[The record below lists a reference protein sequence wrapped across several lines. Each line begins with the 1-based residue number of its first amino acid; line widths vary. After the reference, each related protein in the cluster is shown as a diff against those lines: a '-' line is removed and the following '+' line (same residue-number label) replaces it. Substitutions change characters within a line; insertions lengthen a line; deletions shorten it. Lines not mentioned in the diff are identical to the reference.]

1 MGILRSLPAL
11 ACVLRSVNTVRQVGL
26 QIDNSGAWM
35 GFQRSVLWRWSP
47 STASLIGASRTASS
61 SSNRGSVQPDEIR
74 AMDGCEVVRGTAEE
88 VNESELDYYGRYFD
102 KAKKFTRG

>member
-1 MGILRSLPAL
+1 MPAL

-26 QIDNSGAWM
+26 QIDNSEPGW
-35 GFQRSVLWRWSP
+35 
-47 STASLIGASRTASS
+47 ASSGASYGDGHRPQLHLLEH
-61 SSNRGSVQPDEIR
+61 RGLQVQAPTGEAYSPQIR